1 MVLRVYGRRHRHRV
15 HPQVRNTALNGVH
28 LRSQGII
35 RNVSLDCTIM
45 LCLSTTPA
53 LSAPH
58 IRSGVFCALPLGS
71 VQIVAR
77 LHSPAR
83 SDEMGFGPDVAAGFG
98 GGKGCAR
105 LYVGSIMW
113 CYALY
118 SCFVC
123 DDSYDARATAAAMN
137 TPSTTVVAMC
147 LASWFNAP
155 LRSSASLPTPYRVPM
170 QLEARVCMLTD

>member
-1 MVLRVYGRRHRHRV
+1 M
-15 HPQVRNTALNGVH
+15 
-28 LRSQGII
+28 
-35 RNVSLDCTIM
+35 M

-58 IRSGVFCALPLGS
+58 IRSGVFCALPPDS

-77 LHSPAR
+77 LHSLAR

-105 LYVGSIMW
+105 LYVGSIKW

-123 DDSYDARATAAAMN
+123 DDSYDAKGHG
-137 TPSTTVVAMC
+137 
-147 LASWFNAP
+147 
-155 LRSSASLPTPYRVPM
+155 RSDEHTLDDGSGNVPGFM
-170 QLEARVCMLTD
+170 V